1 MTPEMAVEIFR
12 HTLLATFWLSL
23 PILAIGFAVG
33 IGVSLVQ
40 VLTSIQDTSFS
51 AVPKLA
57 AFLFGL
63 LLLLPWMTAKLVS
76 FTTVL
81 FGDFSRYVR

>member
-12 HTLLATFWLSL
+12 HTLMETFWLSL

-33 IGVSLVQ
+33 IAISLVQ
-40 VLTSIQDTSFS
+40 VLTSIQDPSFG
-51 AVPKLA
+51 AVPRLA

-63 LLLLPWMTAKLVS
+63 LLLLPWMTVKLIS

-81 FGDFSRYVR
+81 FGDFSRYAR